1 VWLHHKI
8 EEKKKARVHHIGINP
23 LRLKFSLQILT
34 SFLVTSKSCPMS
46 SVLTRPAFV
55 KFSNSTYK
63 IQTQR
68 VKIIIF
74 EMLHFCVLGET
85 LNPKQSSLRPN
96 LPVPQLNASEQAVQT
111 VCYT

>member
-1 VWLHHKI
+1 
-8 EEKKKARVHHIGINP
+8 
-23 LRLKFSLQILT
+23 
-34 SFLVTSKSCPMS
+34 MS